1 MRFVLD
7 QQLPPDL
14 CDWFRRKGHES
25 EHVRDLGL
33 RDSADSQIWTYAASH
48 DAITVSKDEDFASRR
63 KTVSAGPQIVWLRC
77 GNVSNAALVAL
88 FEREWRAIQ
97 SELAARAAVIEVR

>member
-14 CDWFRRKGHES
+14 CDWFRRRGHES

-33 RDSADSQIWTYAASH
+33 REAADSKIWTYASSH
-48 DAITVSKDEDFASRR
+48 DAVIVSKDEDFASRR
-63 KTVSAGPQIVWLRC
+63 KSASAGPKIIWLRC

-88 FEREWRAIQ
+88 FEREWGAIQ
-97 SELAARAAVIEVR
+97 SELSGGAFVIEVR